1 MNDQIIQVEQLL
13 DKKKYKKALLIL
25 QKINKKH
32 PSFASISYTASCYF
46 FNKKY
51 AQANLYFIKAL
62 PLTLNNTQKIEVLS
76 NLAITES
83 KLNNL
88 NKAIEYYIK
97 LLDIDDSL
105 STACHRSSLCIIAG
119 LQNNHKMVFE
129 YAPKLLMLDE
139 YAKTALYLLFQ
150 SNLLTNDNEKNL
162 SLYFNKI
169 IAEIPAFKSS
179 DALNFF
185 ELILTSNNITY
196 INKCLDILS
205 TKFSHE
211 KWFKKYVSRKGQ
223 KNEVPSP
230 LIKLPKERVIS
241 CDSERVKLVNE
252 LITHNKLL
260 GAKFH
265 LNLRIFEDK
274 GNFSIKVY
282 NQENKTDKL
291 IDIPHTCMPLLSDFH
306 FKLDNKGKLL
316 ATPIEKPINPN
327 AIGTMLLM
335 QKIYNSCNKINHW
348 KDTFPFIALQ
358 AFPLLLKKLVS
369 AKPQSK
375 KIECYNQLLE
385 NKKYDELVIKSF
397 LGSRDFSFEQKELKK
412 NGIIT
417 SKKIESGLL
426 SVIDFLN
433 HKTAS
438 NYYQSSDGST
448 SISGL
453 ADPITQELFVHYN
466 NFDPLL
472 TYLIYGF
479 VDLSSPYIFSVPIEL
494 SLTNGQRIEVLGNTN
509 IIKEDS
515 IPDNIKHLRE
525 YLTQVYTQPNG
536 GLQVDKIMIPGT
548 NESHL
553 LRDILTIMINSINQ
567 KDLNINDF
575 SLQQEIL
582 HLEAQIISKNMNYWQ
597 GVQNI
602 LETIKVE
609 GTTQNNFALKEVQ
622 LLINFFKSHYQKYSS
637 KLGIS
642 MF

>member
-1 MNDQIIQVEQLL
+1 MNDHIIQVEQLL

-25 QKINKKH
+25 QKINKRH

-46 FNKKY
+46 FNNKY
-51 AQANLYFIKAL
+51 AQANLYFLKAL
-62 PLTLNNTQKIEVLS
+62 PLTLNDTQKIEILS

-88 NKAIEYYIK
+88 NKAIEYYIT
-97 LLDIDDSL
+97 LLAIDGSL
-105 STACHRSSLCIIAG
+105 STACHRNSLCTIAA
-119 LQNNHKMVFE
+119 LEKNHKIVFE
-129 YAPKLLMLDE
+129 YAPKLLMLVE

-150 SNLLTNDNEKNL
+150 SNLLINDNEKNIY
-162 SLYFNKI
+162 LYFNKI
-169 IAEIPAFKSS
+169 IAEISSFKSS
-179 DALNFF
+179 DALSFF
-185 ELILTSNNITY
+185 ELILTSNNRTY
-196 INKCLDILS
+196 INKCLDVLS

-211 KWFKKYVSRKGQ
+211 KWFKEYLSQENKQHDVIR
-223 KNEVPSP
+223 P
-230 LIKLPKERVIS
+230 LIELPKEQVIS
-241 CDSERVKLVNE
+241 CDSERVELVNE
-252 LITHNKLL
+252 LLKHNKLL

-265 LNLRIFEDK
+265 PNLRIFEDK
-274 GNFSIKVY
+274 GNFSVKVY

-306 FKLDNKGKLL
+306 FKLDNKGDLL
-316 ATPIEKPINPN
+316 ATPIEKPINPK

-358 AFPLLLKKLVS
+358 AFPHLLKKLVS

-375 KIECYNQLLE
+375 KIECYNQLLD

-453 ADPITQELFVHYN
+453 SDPITQELFVHYN

-494 SLTNGQRIEVLGNTN
+494 SLLNGQRIEVLGNTN

-525 YLTQVYTQPNG
+525 YLTEVYTQSNG
-536 GLQVDKIMIPGT
+536 GLQVDKIMIPNT

-553 LRDILTIMINSINQ
+553 LRDILTIMVNTINP
-567 KDLNINDF
+567 KDSNIKDF

-609 GTTQNNFALKEVQ
+609 GTTQKNFALQEVQ

-637 KLGIS
+637 KLGVS